1 MHPFS
6 TPENTRK
13 LLSGF
18 LMFSGGK
25 RKGVLE
31 KNRLSELQ
39 SIPVRS
45 QKSIISKFKKEKYTL
60 KSELIE
66 LKDKTTLK

>member
-25 RKGVLE
+25 RKGVLG

-39 SIPVRS
+39 RLQLDHKNPLLVNL
-45 QKSIISKFKKEKYTL
+45 KKKNIL
-60 KSELIE
+60 
-66 LKDKTTLK
+66 